1 MPNERWDSSHN
12 PRDGNHRHN
21 LCRGCHA
28 GHLRF
33 RAARSRHQWTRIGT
47 VQGYGRGA
55 QVRRATKDVRHRPS
69 AKHFRALVCGV
80 DRSTRM
86 FMITIFL
93 LLLVSVFATV
103 AYFTEPS
110 ETDKRTRERLV
121 GLDRRSSTEDRQ
133 DDIVRQVTFSSV
145 PSVDR
150 FLRNNKFAIRLQLML
165 DQAKLPWTVGRFFF
179 FSAVLM
185 LIGAAIGNWW
195 IPADFFGWLPGIALG
210 AIPLSWVMYR
220 RAGRFRRFNLM
231 LPDAIDLMSR
241 ALRAGHALPSALSM
255 VADEIS
261 DPLGPEFRRTADE
274 LNYGLPFREAL
285 LNLERRFPVRDLR
298 FLVTAI
304 LVQKESGGNLI
315 TLLDKS
321 AAVLRSRLHLAQKVR
336 GFTAQGRL
344 TGVILMALPF
354 VCFIALNLVSPGYT
368 KPLFENEIGRRMV
381 YGTILSLA
389 IGLFLIRRIIRI
401 KV

>member
-1 MPNERWDSSHN
+1 
-12 PRDGNHRHN
+12 
-21 LCRGCHA
+21 
-28 GHLRF
+28 
-33 RAARSRHQWTRIGT
+33 
-47 VQGYGRGA
+47 
-55 QVRRATKDVRHRPS
+55 
-69 AKHFRALVCGV
+69 
-80 DRSTRM
+80 M

-195 IPADFFGWLPGIALG
+195 IPADFFWWLPGIALG
-210 AIPLSWVMYR
+210 AIPLAWVMYR

-315 TLLDKS
+315 KLLDKS
-321 AAVLRSRLHLAQKVR
+321 AAVLRSRIHLAQKVR
-336 GFTAQGRL
+336 VFTAQGRL

-354 VCFIALNLVSPGYT
+354 ICFIALNLV
-368 KPLFENEIGRRMV
+368 
-381 YGTILSLA
+381 
-389 IGLFLIRRIIRI
+389 
-401 KV
+401 

>member
-1 MPNERWDSSHN
+1 
-12 PRDGNHRHN
+12 
-21 LCRGCHA
+21 
-28 GHLRF
+28 
-33 RAARSRHQWTRIGT
+33 
-47 VQGYGRGA
+47 
-55 QVRRATKDVRHRPS
+55 
-69 AKHFRALVCGV
+69 
-80 DRSTRM
+80 
-86 FMITIFL
+86 MITIFL

-110 ETDKRTRERLV
+110 VTDKRTRQRLV
-121 GLDRRSSTEDRQ
+121 GLNRRASGDEHE

-145 PSVDR
+145 PSFDR
-150 FLRNNKFAIRLQLML
+150 FLRNNKSAIKLQLML
-165 DQAKLPWTVGRFFF
+165 DQAKLSWTVGRFFF

-185 LIGAAIGNWW
+185 LTGATIGNWW
-195 IPADFFGWLPGIALG
+195 IPTDFVGWIPGIALG
-210 AIPLSWVMYR
+210 GLPLAWIMYR

-315 TLLDKS
+315 ALLDKS
-321 AAVLRSRLHLAQKVR
+321 AAVLRSRIHLAQKVR
-336 GFTAQGRL
+336 IFTAQGRL

-354 VCFIALNLVSPGYT
+354 ICFIALNLVSPGYT
-368 KPLFENEIGRRMV
+368 RPLFENEIGRKMI
-381 YGTILSLA
+381 YGTVVSLA
-389 IGLFLIRRIIRI
+389 IGLFLIRRIIR
-401 KV
+401 VRV

>member
-1 MPNERWDSSHN
+1 
-12 PRDGNHRHN
+12 
-21 LCRGCHA
+21 
-28 GHLRF
+28 
-33 RAARSRHQWTRIGT
+33 
-47 VQGYGRGA
+47 
-55 QVRRATKDVRHRPS
+55 
-69 AKHFRALVCGV
+69 
-80 DRSTRM
+80 M

-110 ETDKRTRERLV
+110 EADKRTRERLV
-121 GLDRRSSTEDRQ
+121 GLDRHTSMEDRK

-150 FLRNNKFAIRLQLML
+150 FLRNNKYAIRLQLML
-165 DQAKLPWTVGRFFF
+165 DQAKLSWTVGRFFF

-195 IPADFFGWLPGIALG
+195 IPADFFGWIPGIALG
-210 AIPLSWVMYR
+210 TIPLAWVMYR
-220 RAGRFRRFNLM
+220 RAGRFRRFNLT

-315 TLLDKS
+315 ALLDKS
-321 AAVLRSRLHLAQKVR
+321 AAVLRSRIHLAQKVR
-336 GFTAQGRL
+336 VFTAQGRL

-354 VCFIALNLVSPGYT
+354 ICFIALNLVSPGYT
-368 KPLFENEIGRRMV
+368 KPLFENEIGRKMI
-381 YGTILSLA
+381 YGTVVSLA

>member
-1 MPNERWDSSHN
+1 
-12 PRDGNHRHN
+12 
-21 LCRGCHA
+21 
-28 GHLRF
+28 
-33 RAARSRHQWTRIGT
+33 
-47 VQGYGRGA
+47 
-55 QVRRATKDVRHRPS
+55 
-69 AKHFRALVCGV
+69 
-80 DRSTRM
+80 
-86 FMITIFL
+86 MITIFL

-110 ETDKRTRERLV
+110 DADKRTRERLV
-121 GLDRRSSTEDRQ
+121 SLGRRAGSETGNDA
-133 DDIVRQVTFSSV
+133 IVRQVTFSRV
-145 PSVDR
+145 PSIDR
-150 FLRNNKFAIRLQLML
+150 FLRNNAIAMRLQLML
-165 DQAKLPWTVGRFFF
+165 DQAKVPWTVGRFFF

-185 LIGAAIGNWW
+185 LIGATIGNWW
-195 IPADFFGWLPGIALG
+195 IPADFFGWIPGIALG
-210 AIPLSWVMYR
+210 AMPLVWVMYR

-255 VADEIS
+255 VADETS
-261 DPLGPEFRRTADE
+261 EPLGPEFRRTADE

-304 LVQKESGGNLI
+304 LVQKESGGNLVA
-315 TLLDKS
+315 LLGKS
-321 AAVLRSRLHLAQKVR
+321 AAVLRSRIHLAQKVR
-336 GFTAQGRL
+336 IFTAQGRL

-354 VCFIALNLVSPGYT
+354 ICFIALNLVSPGYT
-368 KPLFENEIGRRMV
+368 RPLFETEIGRKMV
-381 YGTILSLA
+381 YGTIVSLG

>member
-1 MPNERWDSSHN
+1 
-12 PRDGNHRHN
+12 
-21 LCRGCHA
+21 
-28 GHLRF
+28 
-33 RAARSRHQWTRIGT
+33 
-47 VQGYGRGA
+47 
-55 QVRRATKDVRHRPS
+55 
-69 AKHFRALVCGV
+69 
-80 DRSTRM
+80 M

-93 LLLVSVFATV
+93 LLLVSVFATA

-133 DDIVRQVTFSSV
+133 DDIVRQVAFSSV

-150 FLRNNKFAIRLQLML
+150 FLRNNKYAIRLQLML

-195 IPADFFGWLPGIALG
+195 IPADFFGWIPGIALG
-210 AIPLSWVMYR
+210 TIPLAWVMYR

-321 AAVLRSRLHLAQKVR
+321 AAVLRSRIHLAQKVR
-336 GFTAQGRL
+336 VFTAQGRL

>member
-1 MPNERWDSSHN
+1 
-12 PRDGNHRHN
+12 
-21 LCRGCHA
+21 
-28 GHLRF
+28 
-33 RAARSRHQWTRIGT
+33 
-47 VQGYGRGA
+47 
-55 QVRRATKDVRHRPS
+55 
-69 AKHFRALVCGV
+69 
-80 DRSTRM
+80 M

-110 ETDKRTRERLV
+110 ATDKRTRERLV

-210 AIPLSWVMYR
+210 AIPLAWVMYR

-315 TLLDKS
+315 KLLDKS
-321 AAVLRSRLHLAQKVR
+321 AAVLRSRIHLAQKVR
-336 GFTAQGRL
+336 VFTAQGRL

-354 VCFIALNLVSPGYT
+354 ICFIALNLVSPGYT
-368 KPLFENEIGRRMV
+368 KPLFENEIGRKMI
-381 YGTILSLA
+381 YGTVVSLA

>member
-1 MPNERWDSSHN
+1 
-12 PRDGNHRHN
+12 
-21 LCRGCHA
+21 
-28 GHLRF
+28 
-33 RAARSRHQWTRIGT
+33 
-47 VQGYGRGA
+47 
-55 QVRRATKDVRHRPS
+55 
-69 AKHFRALVCGV
+69 
-80 DRSTRM
+80 M

-110 ETDKRTRERLV
+110 EADKRTRERLV
-121 GLDRRSSTEDRQ
+121 GLDRHTSMEDRK

-150 FLRNNKFAIRLQLML
+150 FLRNNKYAIRLQLML
-165 DQAKLPWTVGRFFF
+165 DQAKLSWTVGRFFF

-195 IPADFFGWLPGIALG
+195 IPADFFGWIPGIALG
-210 AIPLSWVMYR
+210 TIPLAWVMYR

-321 AAVLRSRLHLAQKVR
+321 AAVLRSRIHLAQKVR
-336 GFTAQGRL
+336 IFTAQGRL